1 MLETGGSELAR
12 ADPGSPGQWR
22 LKMTERVGGSHT
34 INRHFLRIY
43 VGVPAALG
51 TTFAL
56 LVVTLLGSH
65 VLTW

>member
-1 MLETGGSELAR
+1 MTG
-12 ADPGSPGQWR
+12 
-22 LKMTERVGGSHT
+22 RVGGSYT

-43 VGVPAALG
+43 LGVPAALG